1 MPVEFDAYRGK
12 VITRQTLL
20 EFFPEMVNV
29 HYQMT
34 SEDVFPR
41 VYASDRYSTAE
52 LMYIEALISD
62 MDYWRIGYIT
72 DEMVQL
78 LPGKL
83 MYLADSKGAILA
95 TCRVPDG
102 DVDFQEVSFS
112 TRVNI
117 DGARLYSDYRK
128 IADTVSQNW
137 GKNVLELGEERYNP
151 SGEEPSRRY
160 VPGLHG

>member
-1 MPVEFDAYRGK
+1 QQMRFTGQTLYQYLADAGIIPPQEDKTTPDEEKATAYWNDDRTVLTVPVEFDAYRGK

-52 LMYIEALISD
+52 LMYIDALISD

-72 DEMVQL
+72 DEMVHL

-83 MYLADSKGAILA
+83 LYLGDGKG
-95 TCRVPDG
+95 
-102 DVDFQEVSFS
+102 
-112 TRVNI
+112 
-117 DGARLYSDYRK
+117 
-128 IADTVSQNW
+128 
-137 GKNVLELGEERYNP
+137 
-151 SGEEPSRRY
+151 
-160 VPGLHG
+160 